1 MTIMRKLT
9 IISVLA
15 LGLAACGGDTADQ
28 PPPATPAAQPEAPAA
43 PAAPAELSVPAWMTV
58 DEAARAVTMTI
69 VAGQS
74 SANNYW
80 NFNGNFGGTGGI
92 TVPEGYTVTINLENR
107 DPAMAHSLG
116 IGERQAT
123 YPNQFPEVVPVFEG
137 AVTESP
143 RSMTESTLPGET
155 ETITFVVDRAGD
167 FAMICY
173 VTGHAA
179 TGMWLP
185 FTVSTDGSIGAF

>member
-1 MTIMRKLT
+1 MRKLT
-9 IISVLA
+9 FTSILA

-28 PPPATPAAQPEAPAA
+28 TPPATPAAQPEAPAA
-43 PAAPAELSVPAWMTV
+43 PAAPAVLSVPEWMTV
-58 DEAARAVTMTI
+58 DAAARTVTMTI

-116 IGERQAT
+116 IGAVQAT
-123 YPNQFPEVVPVFEG
+123 YPNQFAEVVPAFDG

-143 RSMTESTLPGET
+143 TSMTASTLPGET
-155 ETITFVVDRAGD
+155 ETITFVANRAGD
-167 FAMICY
+167 FAMICF

-179 TGMWLP
+179 TGMWVP
-185 FTVSTDGSIGAF
+185 FTVSTDGAVGAF

>member
-1 MTIMRKLT
+1 MRKLAIT
-9 IISVLA
+9 SVFALA
-15 LGLAACGGDTADQ
+15 LAACGGDTADQ
-28 PPPATPAAQPEAPAA
+28 PPPAAAPPAAPAA
-43 PAAPAELSVPAWMTV
+43 PAAPAELTVPAWMTV
-58 DEAARAVTMTI
+58 DAAARTVTMDI
-69 VAGQS
+69 VAGQT
-74 SANNYW
+74 SANNHW
-80 NFNGNFGGTGGI
+80 NFNGHFGGTGGI

-116 IGERQAT
+116 VGERQAT
-123 YPNQFPEVVPVFEG
+123 YPNQFPEVVPVFAG

-143 RSMTESTLPGET
+143 RSMTESTLPGES

-167 FAMICY
+167 FAIICY

-185 FTVSTDGSIGAF
+185 FTVSTDGSIGSF

>member
-1 MTIMRKLT
+1 MRKLT
-9 IISVLA
+9 ITSVLV
-15 LGLAACGGDTADQ
+15 LGLAACGGDAADQ
-28 PPPATPAAQPEAPAA
+28 APPATPAAQPEAPAA
-43 PAAPAELSVPAWMTV
+43 PAAPAELSVPAWMAV
-58 DEAARAVTMTI
+58 DAAARTVTMTI

-155 ETITFVVDRAGD
+155 ETITFVVSRAGD
-167 FAMICY
+167 FVIICY

-185 FTVSTDGSIGAF
+185 FTVSTDGSVGAF